1 MTTYRPTIVDVAWMQ
16 RLVASLSI
24 GGVWG
29 YKDRPIVFKK
39 LAERKMALIKAPTG
53 DPDIQEQ
60 IERNQATMK
69 EAGIEFV
76 DARGDTR
83 K

>member
-39 LAERKMALIKAPTG
+39 LAERKMALIKAPNDT
-53 DPDIQEQ
+53 DTQEQ

-69 EAGIEFV
+69 EAGIEFI
-76 DARGDTR
+76 DARGD
-83 K
+83 KKI